1 MKKLVVIFGVIIIL
15 INLVISHTMLRRI
28 ETIFNYRVIT
38 ANMLDARSSNALYI
52 SEIQWS
58 GMWASSARYSDN
70 YWVNIDTARAV
81 RIAHMLILDGDRV
94 DQPYL
99 VYHNEENEVFI
110 VIANFSNYW
119 DNLEGTRRVVV
130 CQRTGGIL
138 LNTIRR
144 IVQ

>member
-1 MKKLVVIFGVIIIL
+1 MKKLVVTFGIIIIL
-15 INLVISHTMLRRI
+15 INLMISHTILRRI
-28 ETIFNYRVIT
+28 ETTFNYRVIT
-38 ANMLDARSSNALYI
+38 ANMLDDRGSNALYI

-58 GMWASSARYSDN
+58 GIWSSSARYSDN
-70 YWVNIDTARAV
+70 YWVNIDSTRAV

-99 VYHNEENEVFI
+99 VYHDEENEVFI
-110 VIANFSNYW
+110 VIANFANHW
-119 DNLEGTRRVVV
+119 DNQEGTRRVIV

-138 LNTIRR
+138 LNTVR